1 MDEFSERI
9 LVALVE
15 GYNARDGMKDR
26 NRALTEYEIARR
38 AGFTGF
44 SYVEFSVAPERDQV
58 RAVLDELS
66 RGGLIREWARAGR
79 YDSYIPTEIGVRR
92 AATLDLVREG
102 GGAEPDWDAPAFGND
117 LAGAGEP
124 TDLPPAGRGAPS
136 TVADRGETAASAPAR
151 TRPRESSSPAAR
163 GSLFRRPTLVG
174 PGGPLTP
181 EAALNRLVEQLDE
194 ALLLLRAIDAK
205 LGRDR

>member
-15 GYNARDGMKDR
+15 GYNARDGLKDR

-38 AGFTGF
+38 AGYTGF
-44 SYVEFSVAPERDQV
+44 SYVEFSIAPERDQV
-58 RAVLDELS
+58 RAVLDELT

-92 AATLDLVREG
+92 AGTLDLLREASGPEQEG
-102 GGAEPDWDAPAFGND
+102 GAPALGNGLPGSDEPAD
-117 LAGAGEP
+117 LS
-124 TDLPPAGRGAPS
+124 PAARGVPS
-136 TVADRGETAASAPAR
+136 PVADSRDPDATAPAR
-151 TRPRESSSPAAR
+151 RRSAGPSPPAAR
-163 GSLFRRPTLVG
+163 GSLLRRPALAG
-174 PGGPLTP
+174 SGGPLTP

-194 ALLLLRAIDAK
+194 ALLLLRSIDAK

>member
-15 GYNARDGMKDR
+15 GYNARDGLKDR

-38 AGFTGF
+38 AGYTGF
-44 SYVEFSVAPERDQV
+44 SYVEFSVAAERDQV
-58 RAVLDELS
+58 RSVLDELT
-66 RGGLIREWARAGR
+66 RGGLAREWARAGR

-92 AATLDLVREG
+92 VSTLDLVREG
-102 GGAEPDWDAPAFGND
+102 SGPAQEEVAPALGNGLSDSDEPAD
-117 LAGAGEP
+117 L
-124 TDLPPAGRGAPS
+124 TPAARGASVSDVDP
-136 TVADRGETAASAPAR
+136 TTLDALVPAR
-151 TRPRESSSPAAR
+151 RRPRESSSPPAR
-163 GSLFRRPTLVG
+163 GSLLRRPVLAG
-174 PGGPLTP
+174 SGGPLTP

-205 LGRDR
+205 LGRDG